1 MKKGENSGAKKVISL
16 FPKIYLCIKE
26 KVPIDERSQTS
37 SVRKYINLLIY
48 GIRNIELTEDVE
60 EKSKVFLGDALEDTS
75 NKYYSGSN
83 NKEGRSNAIPAAY
96 LKILSKKLL
105 ADFDKKIYEN
115 KAHESLLW
123 QQYEFNKTEN
133 KLTSDEVIKWY
144 SVHFAKDTTHDTAYK
159 MLTSDEYTDEFR
171 YFILLFAT
179 LFGNKFDYIREAI
192 EGLYKAL
199 INGSVSI
206 TSYDGYNTNPPVDD
220 SKSEIV
226 KQMLRFNDSYNSN
239 ADIQQIYNKLE
250 EFYRYSLY
258 CRTGEKINGYDTG
271 AEIKNISDI
280 GKIHQLVQYFT
291 FFESIY
297 IYLSV
302 NGEPFDMVD
311 DLFRYRFMV
320 AINNPLIQKGELF
333 PLIGSYSNICRLY
346 DRWVTAIG
354 RKEHKFFYEPNE
366 IYFSEYNLPDS
377 YTAYKFVKSG
387 FKKQDFERSNEQLYI
402 EMKSKNNF
410 CIRDTLNEVR
420 SYLEFEES
428 GDTICITSF
437 ENDSEYTDKTLRM
450 LPILILSVQWIE
462 LIDMS
467 HKSIVIK
474 KDLIDQN
481 SYEHFVYAGFRE
493 SSDSSECLTWD
504 NLLYAL
510 KKLDEI

>member
-1 MKKGENSGAKKVISL
+1 MIDEEKHDVKNVISL
-16 FPKIYLCIKE
+16 FPKTYFSIKE
-26 KVPIDERSQTS
+26 NVSSTERSQIGNT
-37 SVRKYINLLIY
+37 RKYISLFID
-48 GIRNIELTEDVE
+48 NIKRIVIDPADYQTLE
-60 EKSKVFLGDALEDTS
+60 SALGENTHS
-75 NKYYSGSN
+75 KYYSGANSSGKKGN
-83 NKEGRSNAIPAAY
+83 GIQARY
-96 LKILSKKLL
+96 LVELRDVLKR
-105 ADFDKKIYEN
+105 DFDRKINEN
-115 KAHESLLW
+115 KVQESLLW
-123 QQYEFNKTEN
+123 QQFEFNKTKN
-133 KLTSDEVIKWY
+133 KLTSNEVVKWY
-144 SVHFAKDTTHDTAYK
+144 SVHFAKDPTHDTAYK
-159 MLTSDEYTDEFR
+159 MLTSEEYTDEFR

-179 LFGNKFDYIREAI
+179 LFGNKFDYIRETI

-199 INGSVSI
+199 NNGSVSI
-206 TSYDGYNTNPPVDD
+206 TSYDGYNTKLIDD
-220 SKSEIV
+220 SKSDIV
-226 KQMLRFNDSYNSN
+226 KQMLSFNDSYNSN

-271 AEIKNISDI
+271 SEIKNISDI

-302 NGEPFDMVD
+302 NGEPFDMID
-311 DLFRYRFMV
+311 DLFRYRFMLAV
-320 AINNPLIQKGELF
+320 NNPLIQKEELF
-333 PLIGSYSNICRLY
+333 PLIQSYHNICCLY

-377 YTAYKFVKSG
+377 YTAYKFVKCG

-450 LPILILSVQWIE
+450 LPILILSLQWIE

-467 HKSIVIK
+467 HKSVVIK
-474 KDLIDQN
+474 KELINQN

-504 NLLYAL
+504 NLLYAP